1 MSTAV
6 HGSSE
11 TARATTPG
19 CESVSLRSRSCLLA
33 LAHLP
38 SCLACCCLACLL
50 LLSVSGANNPTTSEA
65 TADLLHSPN
74 CQRQGS
80 GTARQKKEKQ
90 QKDLHVSCVFLVS
103 LLFWGSDY
111 LPSVAVKH
119 IADPLLG
126 FCLKEKLVGGC
137 LGCGCAWLCCAVW
150 CPGLGTSAGEAQQM
164 GQLATGI
171 AANRGKGG
179 GKGGFCGLCGCG
191 WGWGQTKPRTKSA
204 EQQQAGSRDRRGPG
218 CWQLAKKN
226 WHTSISPS
234 TNPQYN

>member
-1 MSTAV
+1 MKCARRGGRGPPSASQVSRVRTSYEGTWLVVGSFSPAPVFLLCAV
-6 HGSSE
+6 CMCVSAAGGKGHADTDEVGS
-11 TARATTPG
+11 AK
-19 CESVSLRSRSCLLA
+19 
-33 LAHLP
+33 
-38 SCLACCCLACLL
+38 
-50 LLSVSGANNPTTSEA
+50 
-65 TADLLHSPN
+65 
-74 CQRQGS
+74 CQQDMRRQE
-80 GTARQKKEKQ
+80 RQEKDKQ

-111 LPSVAVKH
+111 LPCVAVKH

-191 WGWGQTKPRTKSA
+191 WGWGQTKPRTKVQSSNKRDRGTA
-204 EQQQAGSRDRRGPG
+204 AAQQAAGS
-218 CWQLAKKN
+218 WQLAKKK
-226 WHTSISPS
+226 WH
-234 TNPQYN
+234 QYSSQY

>member
-1 MSTAV
+1 MPRRADRASAAV
-6 HGSSE
+6 NEVRSSRRTRASARQPGE
-11 TARATTPG
+11 SEFVRRTRARAW
-19 CESVSLRSRSCLLA
+19 LLA
-33 LAHLP
+33 HF
-38 SCLACCCLACLL
+38 LL
-50 LLSVSGANNPTTSEA
+50 LLCSCCVLCVSAGGKGH
-65 TADLLHSPN
+65 ADTDEVGSAK
-74 CQRQGS
+74 CQQDMR
-80 GTARQKKEKQ
+80 RQKRQKR

-126 FCLKEKLVGGC
+126 FCLKEKLVGC

-218 CWQLAKKN
+218 SWQLAK
-226 WHTSISPS
+226 IFLVPV
-234 TNPQYN
+234 